1 MLIKAFPKWPKDL
14 AIVKI
19 LLSFG
24 FCYLVEN
31 AGNHFYA

>member
-14 AIVKI
+14 AISKI

-24 FCYLVEN
+24 FCYLVES
-31 AGNHFYA
+31 ACNHFYA